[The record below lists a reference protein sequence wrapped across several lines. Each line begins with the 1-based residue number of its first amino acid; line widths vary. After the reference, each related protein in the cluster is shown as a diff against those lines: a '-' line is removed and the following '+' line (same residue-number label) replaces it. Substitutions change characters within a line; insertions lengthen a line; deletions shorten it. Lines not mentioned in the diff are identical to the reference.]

1 MIDTI
6 TICENGSNALIAKA
20 SIKIPS
26 IDNPHSKKSALSNL
40 ISNKPVSNKS
50 VLNKSVLHNAQ
61 KIAVRQLLYYCQTQF
76 YSGYTFFNNT
86 YPYYLDNGNNHY
98 WVSFSHSLHKVALII
113 SPNACGIDV
122 EYSTISSS
130 VAKRFF
136 HPNELAILANHPDPA
151 HARQLLWQI
160 KECFAK
166 LTNTTLSHTISQDYG
181 LFLSTLDLLKKW
193 NTLGQYRL
201 YCDDNICAIITSN

>member
-1 MIDTI
+1 MIDII
-6 TICENGSNALIAKA
+6 TICENSSNALIAKA
-20 SIKIPS
+20 SIKIPPS
-26 IDNPHSKKSALSNL
+26 NNHAKKSAL
-40 ISNKPVSNKS
+40 NKSTLSKS
-50 VLNKSVLHNAQ
+50 VLRHAQ
-61 KIAVRQLLYYCQTQF
+61 RTAVRQLLYYCQTQF
-76 YSGYTFFNNT
+76 YSDYAFFDST
-86 YPYYLDNGNNHY
+86 YPYCLDNGNNRY
-98 WVSFSHSLHKVALII
+98 WVSFSHSQHMVALII
-113 SPNACGIDV
+113 SANACGIDI

-136 HPNELAILANHPDPA
+136 HSNELAILSNHPNPA
-151 HARQLLWQI
+151 HARQLFWQI

-166 LTNTTLSHTISQDYG
+166 LYNTTLSHTISQDYG